1 MSYNQD
7 IFIDNCVMRLVQ
19 IAAAIRQNSDKLAC
33 QEFDRMEKELDSM
46 ERELDAEELDCQSF
60 DATDNA

>member
-1 MSYNQD
+1 MSYQSD

-19 IAAAIRQNSDKLAC
+19 LAAAIRQNNDRLAC
-33 QEFDRMEKELDSM
+33 QEFDEIADQ
-46 ERELDAEELDCQSF
+46 REEEIDCQYF

>member
-7 IFIDNCVMRLVQ
+7 IFIDNCVLRLVQ
-19 IAAAIRQNSDKLAC
+19 IACAIRQNN
-33 QEFDRMEKELDSM
+33 DRLERELDSM
-46 ERELDAEELDCQSF
+46 EIELECQSF